1 MPAERVKLVGLKA
14 RVGRVNDDMRLADL
28 VLKLPT
34 QKVIVMGTPAG
45 QRALREPSSPVEIF
59 DDLSDRPI
67 QITKYTAWE
76 WARCSRRTRRL
87 QRGLGQALE
96 VRFVDTFNKD
106 GPPDPL
112 EVGLSNGL
120 QRVGPRPAPPGAA
133 ALHGQGERS
142 CEGRCTI
149 HRRDGRTDA
158 GPAL

>member
-34 QKVIVMGTPAG
+34 QKVIVMGTPDEEL
-45 QRALREPSSPVEIF
+45 LREPSSPVEIF

-76 WARCSRRTRRL
+76 WARCSRGEL
-87 QRGLGQALE
+87 DGFNEDSGKPWKC
-96 VRFVDTFNKD
+96 VFVDTFLID
-106 GPPDPL
+106 GPPDP
-112 EVGLSNGL
+112 SKWASK
-120 QRVGPRPAPPGAA
+120 RTATVGPRPAPPGAA

-142 CEGRCTI
+142 CEGWCVV
-149 HRRDGRTDA
+149 HRSETGRTDA
-158 GPAL
+158 GPAV